1 MLDMLLEPFAYE
13 YMVKAIVLSAAVG
26 GMCAF
31 LSSYLMLKGWS
42 LIGDALSHS
51 VVPGVAVTYALGLPY
66 SAGAFVSGILAALS
80 ILWIRAITQLKED
93 AVIGFIFTTFF
104 AIGLFIVSVNPT
116 AVNVQEIVLGNILGI
131 ADEDIFQVAIIIGVC
146 LLFMLLTWKN
156 LLLVFFDEAQAVA
169 VGLSPLRYK
178 ILFFCLLSACVVA
191 ALQTVGA
198 ILVIA
203 MVVTPGAT
211 AYLLTD
217 RFGKL
222 VLIAVALGII
232 TCALGAYISFFLD
245 GATGGVIVSLQSL
258 LFLLA
263 FVFAP
268 KYGLL
273 RQKFGAAPQAAEET
287 EPGHV
292 WADQLVCRA
301 ARLPFH
307 AECPAHRADCIHYLR
322 AAFLLSGAQRLV
334 ADGRRSVARGA
345 ARYCAGLRVRH
356 SAANR
361 CIRFRLALL
370 RGRRLPEKQQ
380 PSQRRH
386 RDGHRVLRYVCA
398 RPRVVY

>member
-1 MLDMLLEPFAYE
+1 MTALLEPLQYGF
-13 YMVKAIVLSAAVG
+13 MVKALISAAAVG
-26 GMCAF
+26 GVCAL
-31 LSSYLMLKGWS
+31 LSVYLMLKGWS
-42 LIGDALSHS
+42 LIGDALSHA
-51 VVPGVAVTYALGLPY
+51 VVPGVALAYLWKLPYALG
-66 SAGAFVSGILAALS
+66 AFTTGILAASAMLV
-80 ILWIRAITQLKED
+80 LKRLPMLRQDAI
-93 AVIGFIFTTFF
+93 IGLVFTTFF
-104 AIGLFIVSVNPT
+104 AVGLFIVSVNPT

-156 LLLVFFDEAQAVA
+156 LLLVFFDETQAVA

-287 EPGHV
+287 EAGHV
-292 WADQLVCRA
+292 
-301 ARLPFH
+301 
-307 AECPAHRADCIHYLR
+307 
-322 AAFLLSGAQRLV
+322 
-334 ADGRRSVARGA
+334 
-345 ARYCAGLRVRH
+345 
-356 SAANR
+356 
-361 CIRFRLALL
+361 
-370 RGRRLPEKQQ
+370 
-380 PSQRRH
+380 
-386 RDGHRVLRYVCA
+386 
-398 RPRVVY
+398 

>member
-1 MLDMLLEPFAYE
+1 MLELLLEPFSYD
-13 YMVKAIVLSAAVG
+13 YMFKAIVLSGVIGAV
-26 GMCAF
+26 CAF

-42 LIGDALSHS
+42 LIGDALSHA
-51 VVPGVAVTYALGLPY
+51 VVPGVALAYAFSLPY
-66 SAGAFVSGILAALS
+66 AMGAFFSGFFATLAILAVKS
-80 ILWIRAITQLKED
+80 MTKLKED

-146 LLFMLLTWKN
+146 LLFMLFTWKN
-156 LLLVFFDEAQAVA
+156 LLLVFFDETQAVA

-245 GATGGVIVSLQSL
+245 GATGGVIVCLQSL

-273 RQKFGAAPQAAEET
+273 RQKFGAAPQAEET
-287 EPGHV
+287 EAGHV
-292 WADQLVCRA
+292 
-301 ARLPFH
+301 
-307 AECPAHRADCIHYLR
+307 
-322 AAFLLSGAQRLV
+322 
-334 ADGRRSVARGA
+334 
-345 ARYCAGLRVRH
+345 
-356 SAANR
+356 
-361 CIRFRLALL
+361 
-370 RGRRLPEKQQ
+370 
-380 PSQRRH
+380 
-386 RDGHRVLRYVCA
+386 
-398 RPRVVY
+398 